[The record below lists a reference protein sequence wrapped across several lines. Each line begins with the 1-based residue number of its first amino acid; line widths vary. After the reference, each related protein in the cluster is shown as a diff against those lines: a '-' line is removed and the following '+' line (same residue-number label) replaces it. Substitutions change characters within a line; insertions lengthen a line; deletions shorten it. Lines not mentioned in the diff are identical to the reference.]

1 MSEKLKD
8 IVAFDIIRYAN
19 CWEDADILLQG
30 LQAKP
35 GSSILSIA
43 SGGDNS
49 LALLVTNPGKV
60 VAIDISQPQLYLTEL
75 KKTAIKYL
83 EYDEM
88 LSFLGFTESA
98 SRIAFYE
105 KLKFYLSSEAFEFWE
120 RNIALIEKGIIHQGK
135 FEKYFQFFVDNVLP
149 WIHSQKRVE
158 QLLASKSGEEQ
169 IIFYDKKWNT
179 WRWKLMFKI
188 FFSKFVMGKWG
199 RAPQFMEEV
208 NVNVGNFI
216 FKKAEQHL
224 KAVGSQQN
232 HILRYN
238 LTGNF
243 GNLLP
248 HYLQPKNFT
257 TIKNNI
263 DKLIIREGFAEDA
276 GKEFGKFHSMNL
288 SNIFEYMGKETFTKT
303 AETLVNMVHSG
314 GRIAYWNLMV
324 PRRLS
329 RVFPE
334 KLLYE
339 KGLSEKLTT
348 LDKGFF
354 YNRFI
359 VDSVK

>member
-19 CWEDADILLQG
+19 CWEDAGILLEG
-30 LQAKP
+30 LKP
-35 GSSILSIA
+35 ERGSSILSIA

-49 LALLVTNPGKV
+49 FSLLVTNPEKV
-60 VAIDISQPQLYLTEL
+60 VAIDISKPQLYLTEL
-75 KKTAIKYL
+75 KKLAIKFL
-83 EYDEM
+83 EYDEV
-88 LSFLGFTESA
+88 LSFLGFTEA
-98 SRIAFYE
+98 SSRKDSYE
-105 KLKFYLSSEAFEFWE
+105 KIKFHLSPEAFDFWE
-120 RNIALIEKGIIHQGK
+120 RNVSLIEKGIIHQGK

-149 WIHSQKRVE
+149 WIHSQKRVA
-158 QLLASKSGEEQ
+158 QLLAPKSQKEQ
-169 IIFYDKKWNT
+169 ESFHDKKWNT

-199 RAPQFMEEV
+199 RAPEFMEEV
-208 NVNVGNFI
+208 KVNVGGFI
-216 FKKAEQHL
+216 FQKAEQHL
-224 KAVGSQQN
+224 KSAGAQQN

-248 HYLQPKNFT
+248 HYLQPQNFGI
-257 TIKNNI
+257 IKENI

-276 GKEFGKFHSMNL
+276 GAEFGKFHYMNL
-288 SNIFEYMGKETFTKT
+288 SNIFEYMKQEIFLRT
-303 AETLVNMVHSG
+303 AETLANMTHSD

-329 RVFPE
+329 RALPQ
-334 KLLYE
+334 KIAYE
-339 KGLSEKLTT
+339 KELSEKLTT

-359 VDSVK
+359 VDTAK